1 MCGWL
6 LIVSQT
12 DGFPDLECGLRNDF
26 FRLGLSACMHTR
38 LEQVRAVAR
47 SYFEGTV
54 SPAHDWNHVRRVET
68 NARRLVAEI
77 DTDETLDRSV
87 LEYAV
92 VLHDIGRPKEDRG
105 EISDHAEW
113 GASEAARILLNSH
126 DGPRV
131 KPLEP
136 ARVDAV
142 VHCIRAH
149 RFSNDVEPASLEA
162 KLVSDADNLDA
173 LGAIGIARTFT
184 YGGERGTPIEDPEIP
199 VGADESPAG
208 QTSVNHLHKKILQL
222 PDRMYTE
229 PGRQLATARQATVRA
244 YLEHLEAELD
254 PVADQ

>member
-1 MCGWL
+1 
-6 LIVSQT
+6 
-12 DGFPDLECGLRNDF
+12 
-26 FRLGLSACMHTR
+26 MHTR

-47 SYFEGTV
+47 SYFEGAV

-68 NARRLVAEI
+68 NARRLVARI
-77 DTDETLDRSV
+77 DTPEPLDRAV

-105 EISDHAEW
+105 EVDDHAEW
-113 GASEAARILLNSH
+113 GATEAARILRNSH

-131 KPLEP
+131 QPLDR

-142 VHCIRAH
+142 AHCIRAH
-149 RFSNDVEPASLEA
+149 RFSNAVEPATLEA

-184 YGGERGTPIEDPEIP
+184 YGGKRGTPIEDPELP
-199 VGADESPAG
+199 VGADESRAG
-208 QTSVNHLHKKILQL
+208 KTSVNHLHKKILKL

-229 PGRQLATARQATVRA
+229 PGRQVAETRLETVLT
-244 YLEHLEAELD
+244 YLEHLEAELE
-254 PVADQ
+254 PVADE